1 MKDLDLPPSSTIL
14 FTIISLSTSTPIS
27 SILFNISGKL
37 CISITAVTIVFLP
50 FSGFID
56 DFVLPPEIRDKES
69 RIIDFPAPVSPVKT
83 DSPF

>member
-1 MKDLDLPPSSTIL
+1 M
-14 FTIISLSTSTPIS
+14 
-27 SILFNISGKL
+27 NIS
-37 CISITAVTIVFLP
+37 IIAVIIVLFP

-83 DSPF
+83 ESPF